1 MSITAPTSKSSLH
14 QKGRVALVFRLI
26 VCAALVWL
34 GASVPAGAQ
43 SIDIV
48 LADNAEPLERYA
60 AAELQRYLARLFDL
74 SANVVPS
81 PTRQADHVFLLGTAG
96 HHPAVAAGAAA
107 FPELSDQGFVLRTMP
122 VDNRPS
128 LAVVGGSPS
137 ATMWGVYELVE
148 RYGVRYLLDGDVF
161 PEKKAFYLP
170 EIDTVFEPVFRVRM
184 WKMMGDFAM
193 GMEGWGMADNRPFL
207 DQLAKLKFNRIRVSN
222 GPTQPFLEMKVKD
235 IKRETATLW
244 YGARFPITDDMPGRA
259 LFGNEKEFW
268 NPDLPLP
275 EAGCDAII
283 EAGVRHCRALIAYAH
298 TRGLESNFV
307 GAITDFPKEFAPAV
321 PGAQA
326 VNQLGQLTVGPGPTV
341 LPDNPELNEIA
352 GTVLRA
358 IVDTYPDADSYGF
371 PVNTESPSWVEL
383 YETAWQEL
391 DARHNLHEVTS
402 LDAVLKAAS
411 QRTEFTGGADR
422 AVKHVKGDLAG
433 LCFLERLRTAPD
445 ILPKSKKPDAKFV
458 YYEVSEELF
467 PILSRVMPKDSE
479 LLIVLD
485 YTPTRVLRRRDVLAT
500 VPEPEIP
507 TILALTL
514 QDDGVGVPPQLT
526 TGSLHEL
533 VTAMRKYGL
542 TGFCTRQWMTSDLD
556 PCVAYLAKAAW
567 DPATTPESAYRD
579 HIQAVCGE
587 AAVEPMLEA
596 FREIETVTKAIEDH
610 GLGIG
615 FPVPN
620 MIIRHWSPGPL
631 GPELA
636 EDRECYR
643 RALAAVRKVPE
654 PATET
659 GRAYIRYWIG
669 RLEFGIGF
677 FDTIEAC
684 KRAATAEQ
692 AAKDAKEQGNDEAF
706 RKNSAEAVE
715 LASQAATVAFQA
727 IDTLAMVAKNRTD
740 LGAIA
745 TMAEYIYRPLKE
757 KAESIAAAPLQR
769 AN

>member
-1 MSITAPTSKSSLH
+1 MPATAPGSQSSFH
-14 QKGRVALVFRLI
+14 HRGHGAYVFGLM
-26 VCAALVWL
+26 VCATLLWL
-34 GASVPAGAQ
+34 SASAPAGAE
-43 SIDIV
+43 SVEIV
-48 LADNAEPLERYA
+48 LAEKAEPLERYA

-74 SANVVPS
+74 PSTVAPVP
-81 PTRQADHVFLLGTAG
+81 TGRADYVFLLGTAD
-96 HHPAVAAGAAA
+96 HCPVVAVGAAA
-107 FPELSDQGFVLRTMP
+107 IPELSDQGFVLRTMAFGNKP
-122 VDNRPS
+122 A
-128 LAVVGGSPS
+128 LAIVGGSPV

-148 RYGVRYLLDGDVF
+148 RYGVRYLLNGDVF
-161 PEKKAFYLP
+161 PEQKKDFYLP
-170 EIDTVFEPVFRVRM
+170 EVDIVFEPVFRVRM
-184 WKMMGDFAM
+184 WKTMGDFAM

-222 GPTQPFLEMKVKD
+222 GPTQPFLEVKVKG
-235 IKRETATLW
+235 IERQTATLW
-244 YGARFPITDDMPGRA
+244 YDAHFPITDDMPGRA

-275 EAGCDAII
+275 EAGCGAII
-283 EAGVRHCRALIAYAH
+283 EAGVRHCRELIAYAH
-298 TRGLESNFV
+298 TRGLESNF
-307 GAITDFPKEFAPAV
+307 GGSITDFPKEFAPAV

-326 VNQLGQLTVGPGPTV
+326 VNQLGYLTVGPGPTV
-341 LPDNPELNEIA
+341 LPDNPELKAIA

-402 LDAVLKAAS
+402 LEAVLKAAS
-411 QRTEFTGGADR
+411 QRTEFTGGAER

-433 LCFLERLRTAPD
+433 LCFLERLRTDPD
-445 ILPKSKKPDAKFV
+445 ILPRTRKPGAKFM

-467 PILSRVMPKDSE
+467 PILSRVMPKGSE
-479 LLIVLD
+479 LSIVLD

-526 TGSLHEL
+526 TGSLHQL
-533 VTAMRKYGL
+533 VIAMREHGL
-542 TGFCTRQWMTSDLD
+542 TGFCTRQWMISDLD

-579 HIQAVCGE
+579 HVQAVYGE

-596 FREIETVTKAIEDH
+596 FGEIEEVTKAIEDH

-620 MIIRHWSPGPL
+620 MIMRHWSPGSL
-631 GPELA
+631 DPELV
-636 EDRECYR
+636 EDRKGYQ
-643 RALAAVRKVPE
+643 RALAAVRRVPE
-654 PATET
+654 PSAET
-659 GRAYIRYWIG
+659 SRAYVRYWIG

-677 FDTIEAC
+677 FDTIEAI
-684 KRAATAEQ
+684 KLAATAEQ
-692 AAKDAKEQGNDEAF
+692 AAKDAKEQGDDKEIRETSDKAL
-706 RKNSAEAVE
+706 E
-715 LASQAATVAFQA
+715 LANQAAAIAFQA
-727 IDTLAMVAKNRTD
+727 IEHLAQVAQNRSD

-745 TMAEYIYRPLKE
+745 TMAEYIYRPLKG
-757 KAESIAAAPLQR
+757 KATQQEGGEDGK
-769 AN
+769 